1 MPSFHSSRGH
11 VLTLAGIFSAAVAVT
26 ATQQATPTSSAAPSN
41 FTIFIRSV
49 AIGTEQI
56 ALERTA
62 EGWTIS
68 GNGRIGPPIDLVTKE
83 LQVRY
88 DADWRPLSFSVA
100 ATSQGDETTLRTAV
114 SGTTARS
121 EMSTAGKPSEKTDTV
136 DESAILLPNL
146 FFAPYEALAARLRDA
161 VAGATLAAYIVP
173 LGSMTITVGT
183 AAEEQIQT
191 LNRLIKARRTPISLA
206 TPNGPPLAADIW
218 GDESGRLLRI
228 SVPAQNLEVVRED
241 VASVSSRRVA
251 VSRAGDEQVRVQGNG
266 FSIAGTLSKP
276 ADAGGKPRPAVV
288 LVSGA
293 EPVDRD
299 ETVAGIPI
307 FGQIAGALAD
317 AGFLVLR
324 YDKRGVGQSGGR
336 PEAATLDDYAE
347 DLRAAVRFL
356 ASRKDVDRR
365 RIAVVGYGDG
375 GPIAMI
381 AASKEDRIAGLA
393 VVASIGIKGADAN
406 LAQVARSLERSQ
418 RTDEE
423 KQAAVALQKQIQNAV
438 LTGTGWEGVPPEIRR
453 QAETPWFQSFLSFD
467 PARVMRNIE
476 QPMLVLHGSLDAQVA
491 VANAD
496 SLEQLAKARRRGSVE
511 AVRVAA
517 VNHLLVPATTG
528 EIEEYGTLQDRTVS
542 REVTAA
548 LTAWL
553 QKVLP
558 PAP

>member
-1 MPSFHSSRGH
+1 
-11 VLTLAGIFSAAVAVT
+11 
-26 ATQQATPTSSAAPSN
+26 
-41 FTIFIRSV
+41 
-49 AIGTEQI
+49 
-56 ALERTA
+56 
-62 EGWTIS
+62 
-68 GNGRIGPPIDLVTKE
+68 
-83 LQVRY
+83 
-88 DADWRPLSFSVA
+88 
-100 ATSQGDETTLRTAV
+100 
-114 SGTTARS
+114 
-121 EMSTAGKPSEKTDTV
+121 MSTAGKPSEKTDTI
-136 DESAILLPNL
+136 DEGAILLPNL
-146 FFAPYEALAARLRDA
+146 FFAPYEALAARLHDA
-161 VAGATLAAYIVP
+161 KAGATLAAYIAP
-173 LGSMTITVGT
+173 LGSMTITVGA

-206 TPNGPPLAADIW
+206 APNGPPLAAHIW
-218 GDESGRLLRI
+218 GDESGRLLRV

-251 VSRAGDEQVRVQGNG
+251 VSRAGDEQVRVQANG

-307 FGQIAGALAD
+307 FGQIAGSLAD
-317 AGFLVLR
+317 AGLHVVR

-336 PEAATLDDYAE
+336 PESATLDDYAE
-347 DLRAAVRFL
+347 DLRAVIRFL
-356 ASRKDVDRR
+356 GSRKDIDRR

-381 AASKEDRIAGLA
+381 AASKEDRIAALA
-393 VVASIGIKGADAN
+393 LVASIGVKGADAN
-406 LAQVARSLERSQ
+406 LAQVSRSLERSK
-418 RTDEE
+418 RSDEE
-423 KQAAVALQKQIQNAV
+423 KQAAIALQKQIQNAV
-438 LTGTGWEGVPPEIRR
+438 ATGTGWEGIAPEIRR

-476 QPMLVLHGSLDAQVA
+476 QPMLILHGLLDAQVA
-491 VANAD
+491 PANAD

-511 AVRVAA
+511 AVRVAG
-517 VNHLLVPATTG
+517 VNHLLVAAATG
-528 EIEEYGTLQDRTVS
+528 EIDEYGTLQDRTVS
-542 REVTAA
+542 RDVTAA